1 MENLNYLLKTGLGK
15 VPESPNKLDPVTYCC
30 HGLTSYFE
38 ELRSQ
43 MRNVLEASWTALIS
57 CLPTLLRLLSPFFL
71 ISLIS
76 LELDILQ
83 RNLNTMQHCLIYFIS
98 FDGKFDCE
106 VLIINIF

>member
-43 MRNVLEASWTALIS
+43 MRNVLEAIWTALIS
-57 CLPTLLRLLSPFFL
+57 CLPTLLRLQSFLSHLFNLFRIGHSPEK
-71 ISLIS
+71 
-76 LELDILQ
+76 LEYNATL
-83 RNLNTMQHCLIYFIS
+83 F
-98 FDGKFDCE
+98 
-106 VLIINIF
+106 NIFYIF